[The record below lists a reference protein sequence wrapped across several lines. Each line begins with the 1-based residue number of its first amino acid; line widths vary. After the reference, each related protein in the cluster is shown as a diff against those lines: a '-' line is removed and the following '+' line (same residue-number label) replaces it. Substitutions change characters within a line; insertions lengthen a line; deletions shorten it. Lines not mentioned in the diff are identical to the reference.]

1 MENAKF
7 FVKKIVYIHVRHEE
21 LFMAFHY
28 PLGEYERKSSAVIAG
43 IADSPARRE
52 LSQVASNIDGM
63 LKFSDKFKSL
73 KSWVNT
79 PAKEGREHLA

>member
-1 MENAKF
+1 M
-7 FVKKIVYIHVRHEE
+7 YTRHEE
-21 LFMAFHY
+21 LFMADY
-28 PLGEYERKSSAVIAG
+28 SMVNKLSSAGSSIIAG
-43 IADSPARRE
+43 IVDSPARRE

-79 PAKEGREHLA
+79 TAKEGREQLA